1 MIRIYVKVKPEPAET
16 KLNFDKNGSRH
27 RRRKIQTC
35 KDAKFKLYKAVRDE
49 EGNFVKGE
57 LYQPDEYITDEEGKI
72 NFSTEIPNGDYC
84 FAETEAPEGFE
95 LNSDPVF
102 SRSGR

>member
-16 KLNFDKNGSRH
+16 KLTLTKTVAGTDEGRFRPV
-27 RRRKIQTC
+27 

-72 NFSTEIPNGDYC
+72 NLVRRFRTETIV
-84 FAETEAPEGFE
+84 
-95 LNSDPVF
+95 LQKQKLRKVLS
-102 SRSGR
+102 